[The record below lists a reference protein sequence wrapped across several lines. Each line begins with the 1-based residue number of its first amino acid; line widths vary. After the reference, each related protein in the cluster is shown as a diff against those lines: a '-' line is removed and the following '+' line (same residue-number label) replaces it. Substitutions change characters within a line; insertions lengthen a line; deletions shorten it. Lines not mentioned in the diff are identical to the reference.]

1 MSKMKQ
7 LYTQMQEEGLS
18 FNAVMS
24 EDKAMMEE
32 AHYYTLVD
40 NVAKWMIEN
49 RSVSILDDIEKKYL
63 QMWTFQ

>member
-7 LYTQMQEEGLS
+7 LYTQMQEEQS
-18 FNAVMS
+18 FNGVLSELNEVMEGCHYHHLV
-24 EDKAMMEE
+24 ED
-32 AHYYTLVD
+32 
-40 NVAKWMIEN
+40 VARWMIEN

>member
-1 MSKMKQ
+1 MTKMKQ

-32 AHYYTLVD
+32 AHYYTLVE
-40 NVAKWMIEN
+40 NVARWMIEN

>member
-18 FNAVMS
+18 FNGVMS
-24 EDKAMMEE
+24 DLNEVMEE
-32 AHYYTLVD
+32 CHYHNLVD
-40 NVAKWMIEN
+40 NVARWMFEH

-63 QMWTFQ
+63 QMWSKQ

>member
-18 FNAVMS
+18 FNGVLS
-24 EDKAMMEE
+24 ELNEVMEE
-32 AHYYTLVD
+32 SHYYNLVD
-40 NVAKWMIEN
+40 NVARWMFEH

-63 QMWTFQ
+63 QMWSKQ

>member
-24 EDKAMMEE
+24 EYKAMMEE
-32 AHYYTLVD
+32 AHYYTLVE
-40 NVAKWMIEN
+40 NVARWMIEN
-49 RSVSILDDIEKKYL
+49 HSVSILDDIEKKYL

>member
-32 AHYYTLVD
+32 AHYYNLVE
-40 NVAKWMIEN
+40 NVARWMIEH

>member
-1 MSKMKQ
+1 MKQ

-32 AHYYTLVD
+32 AHYYTLVE
-40 NVAKWMIEN
+40 NVARWMIEN

>member
-32 AHYYTLVD
+32 AHYYTLVE
-40 NVAKWMIEN
+40 NVARCMIEN

>member
-40 NVAKWMIEN
+40 NVARWMIEN

>member
-32 AHYYTLVD
+32 AHYYTLVE
-40 NVAKWMIEN
+40 NVARWMIEN

-63 QMWTFQ
+63 QMWSKQ

>member
-32 AHYYTLVD
+32 AHYYTLVE
-40 NVAKWMIEN
+40 NVARWMIEH

>member
-32 AHYYTLVD
+32 AHYYTLVE
-40 NVAKWMIEN
+40 NVARWMIEN